1 MSDDTVSIEINGQ
14 PFQARKGQMVIEV
27 ADDAGIRI
35 PRFCY
40 HKKLSVAANCRMCL
54 VEVEKA
60 PKPLPAC
67 ATPVMDGMKVFT
79 RSKLALKAQKIVME
93 FLLINHPLDC
103 PICDQGGECELQD
116 VAMGYGKDLSRFTER
131 KRVVKDKN
139 LGPLIATDMTR
150 CIHCTRCVRFG
161 EEIGGMP
168 ELGATGRS
176 EHVEIGTFIEGS
188 VDSEMS
194 GNVIDLCPVG
204 ALTSK
209 PFRFRARAWE
219 MRQLSTVAPHDP
231 VGSNIHLHIGRNR
244 VLRVVP
250 RENEAINEVWLSDR
264 DRFSYEGLYADDRLG
279 SPMIRQN
286 GRLTEVDWESAL
298 DFVARGL
305 RAAAAKGGDRV
316 GALVSPSATLEEL
329 YLVQKLL
336 RGLGSNSVDHRLRQ
350 SDFSDQDKAPAYPAL
365 GQSIAELEQLDA
377 VLLVGSNA
385 RKEHPIVNHRLRKA
399 AMRGAEI
406 SLLNCYD
413 YDFNLRRHAGI
424 VARPSA
430 LARELLA
437 VAAAAGADKD
447 ALKPLLGGI
456 KPGAEHERIGKSLAS
471 AQRAAVLL
479 GPAAINHPRAAVL
492 RGLAAALA
500 RGCGA
505 RLGFLGEGGNAA
517 GAWIAGAVPHRGP
530 AAEAMDTPGA
540 DAGKMI
546 ATPRSAYVLLGV
558 EPESD
563 MDNPA
568 AALGAMAAADF
579 VVSLSC
585 FCTPAMEQYASAVLP
600 VAAFAETS
608 GTLVNMEGVWQSF
621 EGVAPAPG
629 EARPAWKVLRV
640 LGNLLEQ
647 DDFNYLASTDVRD
660 EVRARAGDSAMPEQ
674 ATWSTPQALAAD
686 GKGIE
691 RVGDLPPY
699 AVDPLVRR
707 ARALQQTRDA
717 RPAEAAVS
725 PELAKSLGVSA
736 GDKVSLSQNGHSVTA
751 TLSVDGRVPD
761 GCVRVPAATA
771 IGQALGAAFGDIE
784 VSKP

>member
-1 MSDDTVSIEINGQ
+1 MPEETVSIEINGQ
-14 PFQARKGQMVIEV
+14 PFKARKGQMVIEV

-67 ATPVMDGMKVFT
+67 ATPVMDGMKVYT
-79 RSKLALKAQKIVME
+79 RSKVALNAQKIVME

-116 VAMGYGKDLSRFTER
+116 VAMGYGRDVSRFTER

-176 EHVEIGTFIEGS
+176 EHMEIGTFIERS

-209 PFRFRARAWE
+209 PFRFRARSWE
-219 MRQLSTVAPHDP
+219 MQQRSTIAPHDP

-250 RENEAINEVWLSDR
+250 RENEAINEVWLPDR
-264 DRFSYEGLYADDRLG
+264 DRFSYEGLYADDRLE
-279 SPMIRQN
+279 SPLIRQN
-286 GRLTEVDWESAL
+286 GRLTEVDWETGL
-298 DFVARGL
+298 NFVGEAL

-329 YLVQKLL
+329 YLTQKLL
-336 RGLGSNSVDHRLRQ
+336 RGLGSNNIDHRLRQ
-350 SDFSDQDKAPAYPAL
+350 ADFSDQHNAPAFPAL
-365 GQSIAELEQLDA
+365 GFHIAELEHLNA

-399 AMRGAEI
+399 SMRGAEV
-406 SLLNCYD
+406 SHLNCYD
-413 YDFNLRRHAGI
+413 YDFNLKLHARI
-424 VARPSA
+424 VARPSQ
-430 LARELLA
+430 LAKELLGI
-437 VAAAAGADKD
+437 AAGAGAGKKD
-447 ALKPLLGGI
+447 LKSLLTGI
-456 KPGAEHERIGKSLAS
+456 KPGAEHKMIGKSLSEAN
-471 AQRAAVLL
+471 RAAVLL
-479 GPAAINHPRAAVL
+479 GPSAINHPNAATI
-492 RGLAAALA
+492 RGLATALA
-500 RGCGA
+500 KASGA
-505 RLGFLGEGGNAA
+505 TLGFLSEGGNAA
-517 GAWIAGAVPHRGP
+517 GAWIAGALPHRGP
-530 AAEAMDTPGA
+530 AAVALETAGA
-540 DAGKMI
+540 DARGMI
-546 ATPRSAYVLLGV
+546 ETPQSAYLLLGV
-558 EPESD
+558 EPERD
-563 MDNPA
+563 MENPA
-568 AALGAMAAADF
+568 AALEAMAAADF

-585 FCTPAMEQYASAVLP
+585 YRTPSMERYASAVLP

-608 GTLVNMEGVWQSF
+608 GTLVNLEGTWQSF
-621 EGVAPAPG
+621 EGAAPAPG

-640 LGNLLEQ
+640 LGNLLRQ
-647 DDFNYLASTDVRD
+647 DDFDYVASTEIRD
-660 EVRARAGDSAMPEQ
+660 ELREKTGDADMPEQ
-674 ATWSTPQALAAD
+674 SVWAPPESLPAETKHAD
-686 GKGIE
+686 RI
-691 RVGDLPPY
+691 GDVPPY
-699 AVDPLVRR
+699 AVDPIVRR
-707 ARALQQTRDA
+707 ARALQQTRDSMT
-717 RPAEAAVS
+717 AEAALG
-725 PELAKSLGVSA
+725 PELAKSLGVSE
-736 GDKVSLSQNGHSVTA
+736 GDRVALSQNSHSVSAAVTIDA
-751 TLSVDGRVPD
+751 HVPD
-761 GCVRVPAATA
+761 GCVRVPSGTP
-771 IGQALGAAFGDIE
+771 ISEGLGAAFGPIE
-784 VSKP
+784 VRKS